1 MVNTWIN
8 QGLKFQ
14 NQLPEL
20 LDMQISQLLPTR
32 LVIQISQ
39 LPTRLANDQP
49 KIWFVLSVG
58 KYRNLSYSAV
68 LTIGKLTHQLLNLQ
82 PLNLSV

>member
-39 LPTRLANDQP
+39 LPTRLATDQP
-49 KIWFVLSVG
+49 EVWFVPSVG
-58 KYRNLSYSAV
+58 KYRSLSYSAE
-68 LTIGKLTHQLLNLQ
+68 LSIGKLAHQLLNLQ
-82 PLNLSV
+82 LLNLSV